1 MDTSG
6 DGYIS
11 YDEMVN
17 FADTAVGLVFN
28 KEHLDAD
35 SIATAIF
42 NMFELDKNQKLSKEQ
57 FIDGYDLIIVIM

>member
-1 MDTSG
+1 
-6 DGYIS
+6 
-11 YDEMVN
+11 MVN